1 MDRNLT
7 LAARPFQAVHDRHF
21 NPNNDPEC
29 PFLRRESGRPGGR
42 YTIPLPDAATPNSSG
57 NKPPTTFVDGR
68 PSKVHPLRGWGG
80 LSSPIPQLTARQPPP
95 VATSKNDFPRQGREG
110 ERGGER
116 EGEPLEREGDGVCVC
131 VEGGGEGRLLL
142 RNKSSL
148 WFTLSQQPLNYIT
161 LGLHFRSLHFT

>member
-116 EGEPLEREGDGVCVC
+116 EGERGRWSVCVC
-131 VEGGGEGRLLL
+131 GGGGGGEAL
-142 RNKSSL
+142 
-148 WFTLSQQPLNYIT
+148 TQEQ
-161 LGLHFRSLHFT
+161 